1 MPRYLALSIVAPHGE
16 NIARGR
22 KTLEVRSW
30 QPAPAL
36 PLRDLLIVE
45 NHIYLREPGQ
55 VDPDG
60 IAVALVD
67 VVQVQP
73 WQPAQVEAA
82 LSSGWVP
89 GYYAWQ
95 LSNVRPLNG
104 RLCVSAERGLYE
116 VELPE
121 PLI

>member
-1 MPRYLALSIVAPHGE
+1 M
-16 NIARGR
+16 
-22 KTLEVRSW
+22 EVRSW

-73 WQPAQVEAA
+73 WLPAQVEAA

-116 VELPE
+116 VELLK
-121 PLI
+121 PLT